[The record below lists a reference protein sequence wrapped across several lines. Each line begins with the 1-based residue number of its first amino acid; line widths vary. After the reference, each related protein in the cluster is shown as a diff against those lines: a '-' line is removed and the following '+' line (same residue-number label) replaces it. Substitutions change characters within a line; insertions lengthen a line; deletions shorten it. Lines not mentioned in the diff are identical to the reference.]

1 MKKKFAIIDSA
12 TKPSRQKIIFDY
24 LISKTDL
31 DILVENISCEKK
43 DFSDLI
49 GSLRGDNFCGA
60 LVSMPFKDD
69 AFLLADFST
78 ERATSCKMANTLL
91 FSSGRI
97 YGDNTYGYSIVS
109 DIENNIGITFAG
121 KKLLI
126 ISSNNN
132 IFSAIIH
139 EMKKVAFE
147 NIYLASRSPE
157 KVSKLLEE
165 NNQQSSSIFSKHI
178 DDIENAFDIIINTTN
193 VIFSEKNSP
202 FVSKPWTKE
211 SLVYDINFSDKI
223 PNYFLEAAKNEQA
236 TTSDGFGS
244 CIEQA
249 AEAISIWV
257 GTKIKRETITELR
270 NSISSASY
278 YPGSTLDI
286 KIYVDKHQAQR
297 SL

>member
-1 MKKKFAIIDSA
+1 MKKKFAIIDSVS
-12 TKPSRQKIIFDY
+12 KPSGQKVIFDY
-24 LISKTDL
+24 LISKTGL
-31 DILVENISCEKK
+31 DISVETISCEKK

-49 GSLRGDNFCGA
+49 SSLRGDNFCGA

-91 FSSGRI
+91 FSCGRT
-97 YGDNTYGYSIVS
+97 YSDNTYGHSIVS
-109 DIENNIGITFAG
+109 DIENNMGITFSE
-121 KKLLI
+121 KSLLI

-139 EMKKVAFE
+139 EMKKVTVKH
-147 NIYLASRSPE
+147 IYLASRSPE
-157 KVSKLLEE
+157 KLSKLLEE
-165 NNQQSSSIFSKHI
+165 NNQQSSCIFSNHI
-178 DDIENAFDIIINTTN
+178 DDINSTFDIIINTTN

-223 PNYFLEAAKNEQA
+223 PNYFLEVAKSDQA
-236 TTSDGFGS
+236 TTSDGVGL

-257 GTKIKRETITELR
+257 GSKIKREIITELR
-270 NSISSASY
+270 NTI
-278 YPGSTLDI
+278 GSTLYYHNGTPDI
-286 KIYVDKHQAQR
+286 KIYADKHQAQR